1 MRFPKIALAAA
12 VVGVSFSAPAIA
24 QDFNGP
30 FIGVQAGLNSDNLRN
45 PNTAIGRVPMDDN
58 RQSFTGGIYA
68 GYDYQVKD
76 KVVIGAEGSFDVTAD
91 DKMRSVSGATSHTID
106 PRYSF
111 DLTARAGYL
120 VTPDT
125 LVYVRGGYTNARVKA
140 SSWNGAVLQ
149 SATGNR
155 DGWLVGGGV
164 ERKLMTHV
172 SARLEYRYSDLSDGG
187 AKYDRH
193 RVLAGVSYRF

>member
-1 MRFPKIALAAA
+1 MNSGEAPIVCSSALAEAESRTSRSIRMRFPKIALAAA

-76 KVVIGAEGSFDVTAD
+76 KVVIGGIPQPEDGTEKPQ
-91 DKMRSVSGATSHTID
+91 DKPKWKM
-106 PRYSF
+106 
-111 DLTARAGYL
+111 
-120 VTPDT
+120 
-125 LVYVRGGYTNARVKA
+125 
-140 SSWNGAVLQ
+140 
-149 SATGNR
+149 
-155 DGWLVGGGV
+155 
-164 ERKLMTHV
+164 KL
-172 SARLEYRYSDLSDGG
+172 
-187 AKYDRH
+187 
-193 RVLAGVSYRF
+193 